1 MTRAGRLA
9 PTLLTLAALAIAP
22 AVRADPPKIE
32 DAAGTVVTVT
42 SDHTDT
48 EIFVAKGPVPKHH
61 EIDSFERVGVAP
73 TQIKLAPGIYTFETE
88 GPTQSSG
95 HELVTVDRWPLDVK
109 VKTGDATVKTFGTIL
124 LALGVVSII
133 GGIVVV
139 ATFGQGDKQF
149 DKYTLAIPM
158 LAGGAGVIG
167 IGVGLSFLGGT
178 TIQQAMPPAAQPP
191 PSPAPPKAAQ
201 ANLTLK
207 F

>member
-1 MTRAGRLA
+1 MTRAGRLLS
-9 PTLLTLAALAIAP
+9 TSLLLAAMAIAP
-22 AVRADPPKIE
+22 AVHADPPKIE
-32 DAAGTVVTVT
+32 DPSGAPVTIT

-48 EIFVAKGPVPKHH
+48 EIFVAKGPVPRHH
-61 EIDSFERVGVAP
+61 EIDTFERVGVAP
-73 TQIKLAPGIYTFETE
+73 TTVKLAPGIYTFETE

-95 HELVTVDRWPLDVK
+95 HELVTVDRWPMNVT
-109 VKTGDATVKTFGTIL
+109 VKTGDATVKTLGTIL
-124 LALGVVSII
+124 IALGVVSIV

-178 TIQQAMPPAAQPP
+178 SIQQATAPAAPP
-191 PSPAPPKAAQ
+191 GPPKAAL
-201 ANLTLK
+201 ANVALK

>member
-1 MTRAGRLA
+1 MAWRSA
-9 PTLLTLAALAIAP
+9 PLLLAALAIAP
-22 AVRADPPKIE
+22 AAHADPPKIE
-32 DAAGTVVTVT
+32 DPAGTPLTIT

-73 TQIKLAPGIYTFETE
+73 TTLKLAPGIYTFETE

-95 HELVTVDRWPLDVK
+95 HEVVTVDRWPMNVT
-109 VKTGDATVKTFGTIL
+109 VKTGDATVKTMGTIL
-124 LALGVVSII
+124 IALGVVGIV

-158 LAGGAGVIG
+158 LVGGAGVAG
-167 IGVGLSFLGGT
+167 IGVGLSFLGATSVQG
-178 TIQQAMPPAAQPP
+178 AMP
-191 PSPAPPKAAQ
+191 PSPASPPKAAQ
-201 ANLTLK
+201 ANVSLK